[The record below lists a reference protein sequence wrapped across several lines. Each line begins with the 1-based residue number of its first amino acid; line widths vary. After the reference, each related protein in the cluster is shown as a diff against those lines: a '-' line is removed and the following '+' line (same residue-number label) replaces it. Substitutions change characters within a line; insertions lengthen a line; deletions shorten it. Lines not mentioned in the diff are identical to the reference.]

1 MIISKTSFV
10 IQKAFLIIKDFPICY
25 TDFLCKLTIML
36 YCILTLKISGD
47 IIVSKLT
54 VCVLTFWGVK

>member
-1 MIISKTSFV
+1 M
-10 IQKAFLIIKDFPICY
+10 CY